1 MAKERTRIKIKD
13 LPKGKK
19 ISREEMKKVFGGYYF
34 PAATGAPDVP
44 PTAYPKAED
53 FPPTFLWNPRKNNLI
68 KKGEG

>member
-34 PAATGAPDVP
+34 PAAAPGAPDVP
-44 PTAYPKAED
+44 PTAYPRAED
-53 FPPTFLWNPRKNNLI
+53 FPPTFLWNPRK
-68 KKGEG
+68 K